1 MVLSF
6 ITLTNLGYLD
16 YTRNLIKSLEKC
28 ECATKLKVYCS
39 GKECYDNLQ
48 YDNKVLLEVDA
59 PQEQQVFRQGN
70 WNKIVLQKFR
80 CIMKEFEEG
89 NDILFTDGDIVW
101 LNNRFIRDIQNRV
114 DDNDLLFQN
123 DKQHDDDP
131 TEICTGIIYAKCNDK
146 NKELFNLSDEDIE
159 KIKCDQIYI
168 NEVKDHLTYER
179 LPLRLYPNGKYWR
192 EQNPKK
198 KYCIHFNYLQG
209 DEKIQVMKATGYWY
223 L

>member
-16 YTRNLIKSLEKC
+16 YTRNLIKSLERC
-28 ECATKLKVYCS
+28 ECSHKLKVYCC
-39 GKECYDNLQ
+39 GQECYDNLD
-48 YDNKVLLEVDA
+48 YDNKVLMEADM
-59 PQEQQVFRQGN
+59 PKEQQIFYQGE
-70 WNKIVLQKFR
+70 WNKITLQKFR
-80 CIMKEFEEG
+80 CIMEEFELG

-101 LNNRFIRDIQNRV
+101 LNNKFIRDIQNRV

-131 TEICTGIIYAKCNDK
+131 SEICTGIIYAKCNDN
-146 NKELFNLSDEDIE
+146 NKKLFNLTDEDIE
-159 KIKCDQIYI
+159 KLGSDQEYI
-168 NEVKDHLTYER
+168 NNEKDNIKYER

-192 EQNPKK
+192 EQNPQK

-209 DEKIQVMKATGYWY
+209 DQKKEVMKNSGNWY